1 MTLDLTEALQRL
13 SDGAI
18 EPPLRL
24 EDLPGEATIHIPGSK
39 LGSVCL
45 RPTAIRRS
53 KTVVTEI
60 QFSSGLDLRVPEAV
74 LLQDAGAIVVRGF
87 QLIHPKNAFPYF
99 RAKPD
104 DSTDNNFEKLPRF

>member
-1 MTLDLTEALQRL
+1 
-13 SDGAI
+13 
-18 EPPLRL
+18 LRL
-24 EDLPGEATIHIPGSK
+24 VDLPGEATIHIPGSK

-60 QFSSGLDLRVPEAV
+60 EFSSGLDLRVPEAV

-104 DSTDNNFEKLPRF
+104 DSTDNNFEKLPKF